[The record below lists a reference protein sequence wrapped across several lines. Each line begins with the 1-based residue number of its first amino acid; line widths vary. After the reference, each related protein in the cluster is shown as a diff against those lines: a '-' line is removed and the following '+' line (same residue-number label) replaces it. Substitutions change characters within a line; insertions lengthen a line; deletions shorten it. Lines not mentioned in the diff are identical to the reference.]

1 MTAVDFLGWAG
12 DGTGRRYQL
21 VDGVV
26 RAIPIGPLTRGTIQ
40 ASLSWLLGDHFKA
53 AGGPYRALTRP
64 CIAPRVR
71 ASINVPC
78 PALGVT
84 AVADEPDMDIVPDP
98 ILLIEI
104 LSPGNAS
111 DTWDNV
117 WSYTTIPSVREI
129 VVVHSTRIMAEVL
142 RAGGQLAARARG
154 GGGRR
159 RAAAG
164 EHRLRLPD
172 GGHLR
177 PDASRRGVTPP
188 CGSGKQ
194 SAACTLPLRR
204 GATTF
209 GSSAQSTGAGRVAA
223 GLHVPWAIQ
232 APPVA
237 PDTIAS
243 CGCSKLACRVPVSR
257 HRPRPRRVMTCTKSG
272 DVLVRP
278 RARASCSVERATV
291 PEPLNSPSID
301 RT

>member
-53 AGGPYRALTRP
+53 AGGPYRALIRP

-71 ASINVPC
+71 ASINVRC

-84 AVADEPDMDIVPDP
+84 AVADEPDMYIVPDP

-142 RAGGQLAARARG
+142 RRDGEGNWPPEPEEVGAGG
-154 GGGRR
+154 
-159 RAAAG
+159 
-164 EHRLRLPD
+164 ELRLESIAFACPMAAIYAQT
-172 GGHLR
+172 HL
-177 PDASRRGVTPP
+177 A
-188 CGSGKQ
+188 
-194 SAACTLPLRR
+194 
-204 GATTF
+204 GA
-209 GSSAQSTGAGRVAA
+209 
-223 GLHVPWAIQ
+223 
-232 APPVA
+232 
-237 PDTIAS
+237 
-243 CGCSKLACRVPVSR
+243 
-257 HRPRPRRVMTCTKSG
+257 
-272 DVLVRP
+272 
-278 RARASCSVERATV
+278 
-291 PEPLNSPSID
+291 
-301 RT
+301 